1 MAGKTKV
8 GAKGKAQ
15 RAAKPKR
22 PGTAPRAGAAP
33 RRAASTRRRAGPAPK
48 PSMGRPEHPPPQSDV
63 RAWVVTVDMGL
74 GHQRATY
81 PLMEYAEG
89 GIIAV
94 GSSQSSDPGEK
105 KQWDRLRNAYEF
117 LSRVRSVPVIGK
129 PLFGIL
135 DALQSIPS
143 FYPIRDLSNPS
154 FQVKLISN
162 LIERGLCKGL
172 LEKIKEKPLP
182 LITSYFAPAIAAD
195 VADYGRIYCII
206 CDAEVSRAW
215 VPENPHKSRIHYLA
229 PCGRAIQRL
238 NQYGV
243 PDERVFL
250 TGFPFPKS
258 LLGNKDLDVLREDQ
272 GQRLY
277 YLDPKEVF
285 WPLHGQSVAH
295 FLGRNA
301 CRFKR
306 KRRLT
311 ITYAVGGAGA
321 QREIGWQIAHSLR
334 DKLKAGEV
342 ILNLVAGVRSEVE
355 EYFQNM
361 KNELLP
367 DCDSLRVLYSP
378 SKDQYFDH
386 FAETMRHTDI
396 LWTKPSELSFY
407 AGLGIPIIMSPY
419 IGAQELYNQKWL
431 LEIQAAFPQ
440 QDPEYTDE
448 WLYDLLNAGRLAECS
463 WDGFLKARKYGTYKI
478 EEILRTGTMTREGS
492 PLKR

>member
-1 MAGKTKV
+1 MAGKI
-8 GAKGKAQ
+8 KGSK
-15 RAAKPKR
+15 
-22 PGTAPRAGAAP
+22 
-33 RRAASTRRRAGPAPK
+33 TRSQQAPK
-48 PSMGRPEHPPPQSDV
+48 PSGLRWNRGPPRAAAQAHERRSAGLKLQSPAKRPPRAPQSDV

-94 GSSQSSDPGEK
+94 GSSQSSDPAEK
-105 KQWDRLRNAYEF
+105 KQLDRLRGMYEF
-117 LSRVRSVPVIGK
+117 LSRVRSVPVVGK

-154 FQVKLISN
+154 FQVKLISSF
-162 LIERGLCKGL
+162 IQRGLCKGL
-172 LEKIKEKPLP
+172 IEKLEEQPLP

-195 VADYGRIYCII
+195 LADYGRIYCII

-215 VPENPHKSRIHYLA
+215 VPENPAKSRIHYLA

-258 LLGNKDLDVLREDQ
+258 VLGNKDLDVLREDQ

-321 QREIGWQIAHSLR
+321 QREIGWQIARSLR
-334 DKLKAGEV
+334 EKLKSGEV
-342 ILNLVAGVRSEVE
+342 VLNLIAGVRTEIQ
-355 EYFQNM
+355 EYYLNV

-367 DCDSLRVLYSP
+367 GCDNLRVLYSP
-378 SKDQYFDH
+378 SKDQYFDQ
-386 FAETMRHTDI
+386 FAQTMRHTDI

-407 AGLGIPIIMSPY
+407 AGLGIPIIMSPH

-440 QDPEYTDE
+440 EDPEYTAE

-478 EEILRTGTMTREGS
+478 EEILRTGTMIREGS